1 MRLGEAA
8 KLMLLSFD
16 STLRSNL
23 SVGMPLDLVIYE
35 RDTLDV
41 TREKRIGADDEYF
54 RKLSGAWSDALR
66 QAFSKIEE
74 FDV

>member
-8 KLMLLSFD
+8 KLVLLSFD

-23 SVGMPLDLVIYE
+23 SVGMPIDMLLYNT
-35 RDTLDV
+35 DTFSTDRQV
-41 TREKRIGADDEYF
+41 RIEQDDPYF
-54 RKLSGAWSDALR
+54 QKLSRGWSDKLR
-66 QAFSKIEE
+66 QAFSEIDE